1 MWDRDPV
8 EVYNNALVPMV
19 VEQTSR
25 GERAFDIFSRLLQDR
40 IISWKYVKFMSSEE
54 AMATD
59 TVSLSITNQELHDL
73 LGDCALL
80 LSDAVWANRENQV
93 RKLIVGRVMSQFS
106 FAEVPVSPMEEAPA
120 IMAVRAAASVATA
133 AA

>member
-1 MWDRDPV
+1 MT
-8 EVYNNALVPMV
+8 YNEQINREENVSREDVLVSSAL
-19 VEQTSR
+19 TTR
-25 GERAFDIFSRLLQDR
+25 INDARRALRTGQ
-40 IISWKYVKFMSSEE
+40 
-54 AMATD
+54 AP
-59 TVSLSITNQELHDL
+59 TNQELHDL